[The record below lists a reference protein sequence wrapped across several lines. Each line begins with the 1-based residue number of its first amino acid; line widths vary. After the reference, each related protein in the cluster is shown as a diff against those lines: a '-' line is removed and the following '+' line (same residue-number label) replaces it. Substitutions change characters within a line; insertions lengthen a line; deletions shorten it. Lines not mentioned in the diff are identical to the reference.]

1 MNEKTTDEKTM
12 KELLAEEEKKLLD
25 EVNKKVK
32 EIKSLIKSDEP
43 EKGFQDLKK
52 S

>member
-1 MNEKTTDEKTM
+1 MDEKTTDEKTM
-12 KELLAEEEKKLLD
+12 KELLAEEEKKLVD

-32 EIKSLIKSDEP
+32 EIKSLLKPDEP
-43 EKGFQDLKK
+43 KKGFQDLKK

>member
-1 MNEKTTDEKTM
+1 MNEKTADEKTM
-12 KELLAEEEKKLLD
+12 EELLAEEEKKLVD
-25 EVNKKVK
+25 EVNEKVK
-32 EIKSLIKSDEP
+32 KMKSLLKSDEP